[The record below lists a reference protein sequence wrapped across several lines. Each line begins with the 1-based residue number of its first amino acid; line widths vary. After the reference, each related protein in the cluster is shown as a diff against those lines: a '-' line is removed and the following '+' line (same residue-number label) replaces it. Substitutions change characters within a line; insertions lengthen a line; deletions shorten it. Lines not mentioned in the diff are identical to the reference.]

1 MKKALSITL
10 AALTAATTCV
20 CAYADNELTEEN
32 KTVLSMVKS
41 RVSVPEELTEFT
53 FSKFVNGPVNCYNYT
68 WTTPYD
74 ADEYSSMSVT
84 AYANII
90 TSYAVDNKDVWV
102 YDSNGSLAEMSGDKL
117 YAAAVAKIKQLNP
130 TVYKTIEVDRD
141 SLRMN
146 IHRNTA
152 TFSVYRTK
160 NGVPVRSDTGSIT
173 LDKNTGE
180 VYSFG
185 INWHPKATFRKLSG
199 VISAEEAE
207 KAYADMIAIKPVY
220 VLNYDYETKSYS
232 TNIEYRQTDNGEI
245 NAFTGNKSDFEADMF
260 IGDFDDALDETCEAT
275 EDNGANP
282 ETGFT
287 PKELE
292 ELEKDLPFGNAEAV
306 IELVKSNKYL
316 TWNDTLT
323 VSNDYLYKTEGTDD
337 VHYIYSVQ
345 FDNNGEFSS
354 SSKSIYM
361 SVNLDAETGEL
372 ISYYYGDYND
382 GQYAQ
387 SYDGEKAEKLA
398 LKILKEFSPDHYSEF
413 GSPVTNVN
421 EFNRRYYGS
430 DHYFTRSVNGIE
442 TEFDYAE
449 VGFDK
454 DMRLTNY
461 SINYTN
467 VEFVSPDTM
476 LSAEQIMEK
485 FYENSPLELN
495 YLVKTGKKKTAS
507 VLVYSDDEYLHYDAF
522 TGEPV
527 YTWNRKITAAGL
539 DGITDKAL
547 LKKAE
552 VLTDNGLIISTE
564 KFTQSDTVSRGDFE
578 RMTGYI
584 AGGGWYS
591 YAANLDVLPSGL
603 SSSDSDAETKLTR
616 ADALCLFTSLMAGDS
631 VAQLKGIFKSPF
643 TDVSDDD
650 PYIGYYAIAYAL
662 GAANGTTLDPTAPY
676 TYADLINLVY
686 DYLTKQ

>member
-10 AALTAATTCV
+10 AALTAASTCV
-20 CAYADNELTEEN
+20 CAYADNDLTAEN

-41 RVSVPEELTEFT
+41 RVDVPEELTEFT

-68 WTTPYD
+68 WTTPFS

-90 TSYAVDNKDVWV
+90 TSYAVDNKDVWN
-102 YDSNGSLAEMSGDKL
+102 YDSNGSLAKMSGDQL

-130 TVYKTIEVDRD
+130 TVYKTIKVDRD
-141 SLRMN
+141 SIRMN

-160 NGVPVRSDTGSIT
+160 NGVPVKSDRGSIT

-180 VYSFG
+180 VYSFS
-185 INWHPKATFRKLSG
+185 INWHPKAAFRKLSG
-199 VISAEEAE
+199 VISTEEAE

-220 VLNYDYETKSYS
+220 VLNYDYETKTYS
-232 TNIEYRQTDNGEI
+232 TNIEYRQTDYGEI
-245 NAFTGNKSDFEADMF
+245 NAFTGNKSDFEADMYY
-260 IGDFDDALDETCEAT
+260 DDDDIFDETGESAT
-275 EDNGANP
+275 DTNGANP
-282 ETGFT
+282 DTGFT

-292 ELEKDLPFGNAEAV
+292 ELEKELPFGNAEAV

-323 VSNDYLYKTEGTDD
+323 VSNDYLYKTETASD
-337 VHYIYSVQ
+337 VRYIYSVQ

-372 ISYYYGDYND
+372 ISYYYGDYNG
-382 GQYAQ
+382 GQYTQ
-387 SYDGEKAEKLA
+387 SYDADKAEKLA
-398 LKILKEFSPDHYSEF
+398 EKILKEFSPSHYSEY
-413 GSPVTNVN
+413 GSPETNVN
-421 EFNRRYYGS
+421 EYNHKYYGS
-430 DHYFTRSVNGIE
+430 DHSFTRVVNGID
-442 TEFDYAE
+442 TEFDHAE
-449 VGFDK
+449 IIFDK

-467 VEFVSPDTM
+467 VDFVSPDTM
-476 LSAEQIMEK
+476 LSADQIMEK

-495 YLVKTGKKKTAS
+495 YLVKTGKTKTAS
-507 VLVYSDDEYLHYDAF
+507 VLVYSDDDYLRYDAF

-527 YTWNRKITAAGL
+527 YVWNSKLTSAGL

-552 VLTDNGLIISTE
+552 VLTDNGLVISTE
-564 KFTQSDTVSRGDFE
+564 EFTQNDTVSRLDFE

-591 YAANLDVLPSGL
+591 YGAKLDMLPSGI
-603 SSSDSDAETKLTR
+603 SNEKADPDTKLTR
-616 ADALCLFTSLMAGDS
+616 ADAMCLFTSLMAGDNI
-631 VAQLKGIFKSPF
+631 AQLKGIFKSPF
-643 TDVSDDD
+643 TDVPDDD
-650 PYIGYYAIAYAL
+650 PYTGYYAIAYAL
-662 GAANGTTLDPTAPY
+662 GAANGTTLAPTTPY